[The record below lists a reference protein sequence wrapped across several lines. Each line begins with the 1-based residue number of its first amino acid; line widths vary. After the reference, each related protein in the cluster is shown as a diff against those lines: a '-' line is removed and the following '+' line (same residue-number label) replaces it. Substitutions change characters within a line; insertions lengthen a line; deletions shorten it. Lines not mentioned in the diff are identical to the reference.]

1 MAMRS
6 TAWGELDE
14 LRSGGRRRRS
24 YRTGARDPFW
34 AQTVLLLP
42 FDTDLRDRS
51 PDARG
56 IFTSGGVT
64 ISTAQ
69 SKWGKASAYFNG
81 TSDGLYLQDLGI
93 GTGDYTIEMWF
104 KSASAV
110 QYAQLIGNE
119 PGFTLLTN
127 NGSSTDGQLALYNPG
142 FILSA
147 SSGDSTD
154 DTWRHVAL
162 GRSGTSVSLWLDDT
176 RVATATSAA
185 SLSGANMW
193 IGRNNQSSPRN
204 LVGYIQDLRVTKAAR
219 YSGATI
225 TVPGKLPAGDLVR
238 A

>member
-1 MAMRS
+1 MALRS
-6 TAWGELDE
+6 TTWTEDDL
-14 LRSGGRRRRS
+14 LRSGGRRRSS

-34 AQTVLLLP
+34 ADVAVLLPLDAD
-42 FDTDLRDRS
+42 FTDYGPQR
-51 PDARG
+51 RG
-56 IFTSGGVT
+56 VFTSGGVT
-64 ISTAQ
+64 ISAAQ

-81 TSDGLYLQDLGI
+81 TTDGLYLQDIGI

-142 FILSA
+142 LILSA
-147 SSGDSTD
+147 SAGDSTD

-162 GRSGTSVSLWLDDT
+162 GRSGTSVSLWRDGT
-176 RVATATSAA
+176 RVGTATSAA

-193 IGRNNQSSPRN
+193 IGRNNQSPPRN
-204 LVGYIQDLRVTKAAR
+204 LIGYIQDVRVTKAAR
-219 YSGATI
+219 YSGASI
-225 TVPGKLPAGDLVR
+225 TVPGKLPYGALVR